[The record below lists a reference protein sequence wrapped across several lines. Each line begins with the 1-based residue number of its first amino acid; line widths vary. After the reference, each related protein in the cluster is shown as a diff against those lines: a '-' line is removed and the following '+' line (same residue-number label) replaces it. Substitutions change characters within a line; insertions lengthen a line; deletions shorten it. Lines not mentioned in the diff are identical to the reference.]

1 MSKIVYIITYKKI
14 MEDIAVTES
23 ADYFNR
29 LDLHWTS
36 MLPLEEWL
44 VDMSYKVVTISEEK
58 FKSFNEGIYTSL
70 VTPDFI
76 GIFPIDE
83 GGIHEK
89 VLLIDSLDGEE

>member
-44 VDMSYKVVTISEEK
+44 VDMS
-58 FKSFNEGIYTSL
+58 
-70 VTPDFI
+70 
-76 GIFPIDE
+76 
-83 GGIHEK
+83 
-89 VLLIDSLDGEE
+89 